1 MGSEEIIGPFLET
14 AQSYLDENRV
24 VEIIFSRSTYHI
36 QVLDKKT
43 QDPTWAF
50 IQLGPHG
57 RVKDCFCSCQV
68 DTMPTCEHLAA
79 AILKIYSDPKTPLHL
94 RFEHSFFKRI
104 FFAFAKAYGFEKNV
118 LQKNENEY
126 LLKKGKNLL
135 FTISPKDEKATKNLK
150 DFIDRKQK
158 ETEETSLKFSNL
170 PKKELELWK
179 QGHPSEEFRFEL
191 SFWSDVAKW
200 LFLKQDNQ
208 DPYKVSISTTNN
220 IPSKIKISFDSVEL
234 FFALSL
240 DILKEIIPY
249 LNTIDTPLKVHEN
262 ALDQIEQILYDPKEK
277 SLEIFPKKTPSK
289 NIPVQTDGKK
299 IGDWIFLAKKGFYLQ
314 KPKQNY
320 SEKEKILSHH
330 IDDQL
335 EKNAPFFKK
344 HLKNTELDIQPVS
357 PKYEVFFDGEWN
369 LNINLYLFE
378 KGDLSLPHS
387 VFFGRWIF
395 LEDKGFF
402 RLKET
407 PFQQPSLFIPR
418 EQVSSFVHQYRSWLN
433 LQKGFEVHLASV
445 QTQLNYTLNAHKQLI
460 FSSHLSLET
469 ESSYDFGDWVYVQ
482 DQGFY
487 TKARYTSPIGH
498 GMTIHRKEIAKFIHL
513 HQEDLEAVPSFF
525 NDKCPV
531 ERASIALKIDDEMQ
545 EIIIEPKYYFY
556 PEYLGETVLFFE
568 DYSFVQGKGFY
579 RLPKNLLLPKGFRK
593 KVRILPHEQASF
605 LALQFQN
612 LKPFISHVDPKIRA
626 PKNLKLILKEGSLP
640 NIELAYQSQ
649 YGEIDVYSLYEAHML
664 ERPYLFSDA
673 GLINLNHPRFSW
685 IHNLKKEQ
693 FSNRSLKLDSIE
705 LIRIEAID
713 QAFRDSPDSES
724 ILDQINSQIDLSLPN
739 LRGFKTKLRPY
750 QEIGL
755 KWLWRLFCFQLSGIL
770 CDDMGL
776 GKTLQ
781 SMALMA
787 LCKNEKEKRPS
798 PGFKMPKKKFLIVC
812 PTSVIYHWQD
822 KLKEFYPKLNIL
834 TFYGLNRSM
843 KRFQQKFDVLLTSYG
858 ILRIDQKQISKIDFT
873 LAIYDEI
880 QVAKN
885 HRSLTYSAL
894 STVNAK
900 MKLGLTGTPIEN
912 NLRELKALM
921 DLVVPT
927 YLPSE
932 EEFRDFF
939 INPIEKDKD
948 ENKVKILRKMIEPF
962 TLRRKKEDVLK
973 ELPRKIEQLSHCE
986 LSSDQTK
993 LYNFY
998 LNQSKEKL
1006 LKELK
1011 DESKPIPYMHIFSL
1025 LTKLKQVCNH
1035 PKSIDSE
1042 KYKDAQSGKWDLF
1055 VELLNEAKESGQ
1067 KVVVFTQYLNM
1078 MDLIE
1083 NYLNENQIGFAS
1095 IRGSTKERGKELKK
1109 FKDDP
1114 DCSVFVGSLKA
1125 VGLGVDLTSASIVI
1139 HYDRWWNA
1147 ARENQ
1152 ATDRVHRMGQQ
1163 RGVQVFKMVTLNTL
1177 EEKIDQIIRSKG
1189 KLMEDIVGA
1198 SDQDQI
1204 KSFSR
1209 QDLIDILQFVQK
1221 DIYENS

>member
-1 MGSEEIIGPFLET
+1 MGTEEIIGPFLEV

-36 QVLDKKT
+36 QVLDQKT
-43 QDPTWAF
+43 QDPNWAF
-50 IQLGPHG
+50 IQLGPHN
-57 RVKDCFCSCQV
+57 RVKDSFCSCQV

-79 AILKIYSDPKTPLHL
+79 AILKIFSDPTTPLHQ
-94 RFEHSFFKRI
+94 RFEHSFFKHI
-104 FFAFAKAYGFEKNV
+104 FFAFAKAYGFEKNI
-118 LQKNENEY
+118 LTKKENQY
-126 LLKKGKNLL
+126 LLKKSKSLL
-135 FTISPKDEKATKNLK
+135 LSIIPKDEKAMKSLN
-150 DFIDRKQK
+150 DFIDQKQK

-191 SFWSDVAKW
+191 SFWSDLAKW
-200 LFLKQDNQ
+200 LFLKQDNK
-208 DPYKVSISTTNN
+208 DSYKIKISTSNH
-220 IPSKIKISFDSVEL
+220 IPSKIKITFSSVEL

-249 LNTIDTPLKVHEN
+249 LNTVESPLKVHEN
-262 ALDQIEQILYDPKEK
+262 ALEEVEQVLYDPKEK
-277 SLEIFPKKTPSK
+277 SLEVFPKKVSANMLP
-289 NIPVQTDGKK
+289 QQAEGKQ

-314 KPKQNY
+314 KPKQHFRK
-320 SEKEKILSHH
+320 KEKILSHH

-344 HLKNTELDIQPVS
+344 HLKNTQIDIQPIS
-357 PKYEVFFDGEWN
+357 PKYEVFFDNEWN

-378 KGDLSLPHS
+378 KDDLSLPHS
-387 VFFGRWIF
+387 VFFGHWIF
-395 LEDKGFF
+395 LEGKGFF

-418 EQVSSFVHQYRSWLN
+418 EQVSTFIHQYRSWLN

-445 QTQLNYTLNAHKQLI
+445 QTQLTYTLNEHKQLI
-460 FSSHLSLET
+460 FSSHLSLDT
-469 ESSYDFGDWVYVQ
+469 EASYDFGDWVYVQ

-487 TKARYTSPIGH
+487 TKARYSSPIGH
-498 GMTIHRKEIAKFIHL
+498 GMTVRRREIARFIHL
-513 HQEDLEAVPSFF
+513 NKEDLEAVPNFF

-531 ERASIALKIDDEMQ
+531 ERATVALRVDEEMQ

-556 PEYLGETVLFFE
+556 PEYLGETVMFFE
-568 DYSFVQGKGFY
+568 DFSFVQGRGFY
-579 RLPKNLLLPKGFRK
+579 QLPKNLLLPKGFRK
-593 KVRILPHEQASF
+593 KVRVLPHEQASF
-605 LALQFQN
+605 LALQFPK
-612 LKPFISHVDPKIRA
+612 LKPFISHVDPKIRP
-626 PKNLKLILKEGSLP
+626 PKNLKLVLQEASFPNLK
-640 NIELAYQSQ
+640 LAYQSQ
-649 YGEIDVYSLYEAHML
+649 SGEIDIFSLYEAFQL
-664 ERPYLFSDA
+664 ERPYFFSEA

-685 IHNLKKEQ
+685 IHGLKKEQ
-693 FSNRSLKLDSIE
+693 FVSQSLKLNSIE

-713 QAFRDSPDSES
+713 QAFRENPDDES
-724 ILDQINSQIDLSLPN
+724 ILDQINSQVDLSLPN
-739 LRGFKTKLRPY
+739 LKGFQTKLRPY

-755 KWLWRLFCFQLSGIL
+755 KWLWRLFRFQLSGIL

-781 SMALMA
+781 SMALIA
-787 LCKNEKEKRPS
+787 LCKNEKRQRPH
-798 PGFKMPKKKFLIVC
+798 PGYKMPKKKFLIVC

-858 ILRIDQKQISKIDFT
+858 ILRIDQKQIAKIDFT

-894 STVNAK
+894 RTVEAK

-921 DLVVPT
+921 DLVVPN
-927 YLPSE
+927 YLPNE
-932 EEFRDFF
+932 EEYRDFF
-939 INPIEKDKD
+939 INPIEKEKD
-948 ENKVKILRKMIEPF
+948 ENKIKILRKMIEPF

-973 ELPRKIEQLSHCE
+973 ELPKKIEQLSHCE
-986 LSSDQTK
+986 LSSDQAK

-1011 DESKPIPYMHIFSL
+1011 DNSKPIPYMHIFSL

-1035 PKSIDSE
+1035 PKSIDPE

-1083 NYLNENQIGFAS
+1083 NHLKENLIGYAS
-1095 IRGSTKERGKELKK
+1095 IRGSTKERGKQLKK
-1109 FKDDP
+1109 FKEDSE
-1114 DCSVFVGSLKA
+1114 CTVFVGSLKA

-1189 KLMEDIVGA
+1189 KLMEDIVGT

-1209 QDLIDILQFVQK
+1209 QDLIDILQFVEK